1 MGNKV
6 KYNLKNVHWAPVTFS
21 SNGTPSFG
29 ALNAWPGAVS
39 LSLDASGDS
48 TVFYA
53 DGIKY
58 YVLNNNNGYEG
69 DFESALIPAD
79 FRKYALGDIEDTN
92 GVLIENADAQ
102 SGKFALLFEFDGDVK
117 QVRHVLYNCTA
128 TRPQISGQTKEDAV
142 EVQTESITINVA
154 SVFFSGIGKNVVK
167 SKTDENTA
175 DATYN
180 AWFSAVYVPGA
191 STSAVSIDGPDT
203 VADGETIT
211 LTATTTPAGGTVVW
225 TSNDTDVATVD
236 GGVVTGVD
244 PGSCVILA
252 QLSTD
257 ASVYATKV
265 VTVTA
270 S

>member
-1 MGNKV
+1 MPNKV
-6 KYNLKNVHWAPVTFS
+6 KYNLKNVHWAPVTFGT
-21 SNGTPSFG
+21 NGAPSFG
-29 ALNAWPGAVS
+29 TVYAWPGAVS
-39 LSLDASGDS
+39 LSLDASGDP

-53 DGIKY
+53 DGVQY

-102 SGKFALLFEFDGDVK
+102 SGHFALMFEFDGDEK

-128 TRPQISGQTKEDAV
+128 TRPQISSQTKEESV
-142 EVQTESITINVA
+142 EVQTESITLKAA
-154 SVFFSGIGKNVVK
+154 SCYIAGLQKNIVK
-167 SKTDENTA
+167 SKTDANTT
-175 DATYN
+175 DAVYN
-180 AWFSAVYVPGA
+180 AWYSTVYVPNTA
-191 STSAVSIDGPDT
+191 SKAISLSGPDT

-211 LTATTTPAGGTVVW
+211 ITATTTPAGGTVVW

-244 PGSCVILA
+244 PGSCVIMA

-257 ASVYATKV
+257 ASVFATKV
-265 VTVTA
+265 ITVTA
-270 S
+270 

>member
-6 KYNLKNVHWAPVTFS
+6 KYNLKNVHWAPVSFS
-21 SNGTPSFG
+21 SNGTPIFG
-29 ALNAWPGAVS
+29 EPKAWPGAVS
-39 LSLDASGDS
+39 LSLDASGDA

-79 FRKYALGDIEDTN
+79 FRKHALGDIEDSN
-92 GVLIENADAQ
+92 GVLVENADAQ
-102 SGKFALLFEFDGDVK
+102 SGRFALMFEFDGDVK

-128 TRPQISGQTKEDAV
+128 TRPQISGQTKEEAV
-142 EVQTESITINVA
+142 EVQTESITINAATVY
-154 SVFFSGIGKNVVK
+154 FSGIGKNVVK
-167 SKTDENTA
+167 SKTDENTT
-175 DATYN
+175 DVTYN

-244 PGSCVILA
+244 PGSCVIMA